1 MQSSRFMQLPPQGA
15 LSIFFTAGFP
25 RRDDTMPILEQLQAA
40 GVDMIEIGFPFS
52 DPVADGPTI
61 QASSQKALANGMTV
75 DLLFEQLRT
84 MRDSVSIP
92 VLLMGYLNPVE
103 QYGFARFLADA
114 AQCGVD
120 GLIIPDMPFEEYVER
135 YKPLYEG
142 AGIRPV
148 FLISSRTQ
156 AERIQAFDRENP
168 AFLYV
173 LSADA
178 VTGGAVS
185 LSAEREAFFKQ
196 LSQMG
201 LASRLIVGFGVRD
214 RNSFSAVTRY
224 TSGAIVGSA
233 FVSLLSTMPQV
244 EGDLHRTELGNGSA
258 ITDFVAVFRS

>member
-1 MQSSRFMQLPPQGA
+1 MTPRGA
-15 LSIFFTAGFP
+15 LSVFFTAGFP
-25 RRDDTMPILEQLQAA
+25 RRDDTIPILAQLQAA

-61 QASSQKALANGMTV
+61 QASSQKALANGMTL
-75 DLLFEQLRT
+75 DLLFEQLRA

-103 QYGFARFLADA
+103 QYGFAQFLTDA
-114 AQCGVD
+114 AQCGID

-135 YKPLYEG
+135 YKPLYER

-156 AERIQAFDRENP
+156 AERIRAFDCENP

-173 LSADA
+173 LSSDA

-185 LSAEREAFFKQ
+185 LSAEREAFFKE

-214 RNSFSAVTRY
+214 RNSFCAVTRY

-233 FVSLLSTMPQV
+233 FVSLLSTLPQV
-244 EGDLHRTELGNGSA
+244 EGDPHRTELGQGSV
-258 ITDFVAVFRS
+258 VAEFIGRLRG